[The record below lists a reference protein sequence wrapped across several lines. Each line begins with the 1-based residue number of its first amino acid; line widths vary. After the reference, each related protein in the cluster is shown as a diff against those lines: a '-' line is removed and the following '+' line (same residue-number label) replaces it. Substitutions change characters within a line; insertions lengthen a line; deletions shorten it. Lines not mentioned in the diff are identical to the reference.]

1 MNTKK
6 FMELLGNSKIDEN
19 GNLYVE
25 NKDIKGP
32 LLNSG
37 KDDGYDHTRW
47 YFSLSSTVCYD
58 LAKEYC
64 QKEKYGYTL
73 YDRHFLND
81 DTLEIIL
88 ANDYKEEI

>member
-1 MNTKK
+1 MNIKK
-6 FMELLGNSKIDEN
+6 FMELLENSKIDEN

-32 LLNSG
+32 LLS
-37 KDDGYDHTRW
+37 DHTRRW
-47 YFSLSSTVCYD
+47 YFSLSSTLCDD

-64 QKEKYGYTL
+64 EKQKYGYTL
-73 YDRHFLND
+73 YDRHFWND

-88 ANDYKEEI
+88 ANDYEEV